1 MIRLTVSELASVS
14 GVGIATIKRIEAST
28 GLPSA
33 HVKTLYQI
41 KLALEQAG
49 VEFLGT
55 PDDRPGVRLLT
66 KK

>member
-1 MIRLTVSELASVS
+1 MIRLTVSELAFVS
-14 GVGIATIKRIEAST
+14 GVGIATIKRMEAST
-28 GLPSA
+28 GLPSS
-33 HVKTLYQI
+33 HVKTLHQI

-55 PDDRPGVRLLT
+55 PDNGPGVRLLT

>member
-1 MIRLTVSELASVS
+1 MIRITVSELASVS
-14 GVGIATIKRIEAST
+14 GVGIATIKRMEAST

-33 HVKTLYQI
+33 HVKTLHQI
-41 KLALEQAG
+41 KLALERAG
-49 VEFLGT
+49 VEFLGA